1 MHGRHHPPPPHP
13 PPNQHV
19 NTRERKQKS
28 HSHGRHQPPPPAPH
42 RKNRCSMRHTQE
54 NPEKNDAKCRSQ
66 RIFAQCSP
74 AAGTLFCYKTPQK
87 PMRKQ
92 KQSSIPGEQSAK
104 TRVSAHA
111 SKGIAPPRAAADATT
126 ANNNNHHHHHHRLRH
141 QHHHRQHHH
150 HQPLLDLHHHQHHAW
165 WALLRNPLLVW
176 CGSGLKSALLGVFG
190 VVSSCGRQMRTCED
204 VSSPSAVQGAM
215 A

>member
-1 MHGRHHPPPPHP
+1 MDVINPPPPQP
-13 PPNQHV
+13 PTVKTDAVCDTHRKTPKKTMRNAEV
-19 NTRERKQKS
+19 NTFL
-28 HSHGRHQPPPPAPH
+28 HSAARRLGHFFAIKH
-42 RKNRCSMRHTQE
+42 RK
-54 NPEKNDAKCRSQ
+54 
-66 RIFAQCSP
+66 
-74 AAGTLFCYKTPQK
+74 K

-126 ANNNNHHHHHHRLRH
+126 ANNNHHHHHRLRH